1 MHLDNMTVVYIKL
14 NNTNSSFMVVQL
26 SAGSKALV
34 FVITE
39 SSVRDQE
46 SVGQC
51 RIHLTG
57 QGKTIVV
64 NWLLKLVRKAL
75 IWIDGG

>member
-39 SSVRDQE
+39 SSVRD